1 MDIFFHCDKCGQHI
15 VIDEASAGQLVDCPK
30 CGKPLEVPHTSV
42 APVAVPRAPSAPPP
56 AQRSRNKLPFAIRLL
71 IVALTVACVTLAT
84 VFILLAKSR
93 TGKAGS
99 TAALADGKIDG
110 EAFIVTKGAESIK
123 IGLVEVGLFPMA
135 TLEPFLAKRVTEQPS
150 EVASLKPLIAAA
162 KAEVSRLASLIET
175 MEAAKRRLDTVEFT
189 AFKAALNAKFG
200 TPGYDAADK
209 KYKAAQD
216 EAQEAKAAYPKPQE
230 LGQDALDK
238 ANEAQRKL
246 EAEYSYVYS
255 GAFYFGLLPVP
266 VRVTKTNSDGR
277 FSLQIPAEGEFAIG
291 ATASRL
297 VGESVEHYYWLLR
310 VRSQPGQTQTIMLSN
325 DNKTSSSSRD
335 SLIQTTE

>member
-123 IGLVEVGLFPMA
+123 ALS
-135 TLEPFLAKRVTEQPS
+135 RR
-150 EVASLKPLIAAA
+150 
-162 KAEVSRLASLIET
+162 SRLSLT
-175 MEAAKRRLDTVEFT
+175 DHSQRTRQRLI
-189 AFKAALNAKFG
+189 
-200 TPGYDAADK
+200 
-209 KYKAAQD
+209 
-216 EAQEAKAAYPKPQE
+216 
-230 LGQDALDK
+230 
-238 ANEAQRKL
+238 
-246 EAEYSYVYS
+246 S
-255 GAFYFGLLPVP
+255 GGDFV
-266 VRVTKTNSDGR
+266 
-277 FSLQIPAEGEFAIG
+277 IG
-291 ATASRL
+291 SRSFH
-297 VGESVEHYYWLLR
+297 GESV
-310 VRSQPGQTQTIMLSN
+310 VC
-325 DNKTSSSSRD
+325 
-335 SLIQTTE
+335 